1 MSRWVDG
8 ILIGV
13 ALAGASTVAAQE
25 RYPGVGRSAT
35 PAELRAWD
43 IDVRADLKG
52 LPAGSG
58 SVAKGRD
65 VWDAKCASCHGTF
78 GESNEVFPPIVGGTT
93 RDDVKTGRVKALRDP
108 ETARST
114 LMKLSRI
121 STLWDYINRAMPWT
135 APKTLTVEEVYAVT
149 AYILNLGDL
158 VGDEFVLSDK
168 NMSEVQQKLPNR
180 DGMTREHGMWNLRGR
195 PDVKN
200 VACMRDCATDV
211 KVTSMLPEQA
221 KDAHGNLAD
230 QIRAFGPVR
239 GLQTVPVKVAQAAGP
254 AQKGGGDATRAL
266 ANQSGCLAC
275 HGVSNKI
282 IGPAFTDIAAKYK
295 GQTDAGAKLAVKVRN
310 GSTGVWGAIPM
321 PPQPQ
326 LKDDDIKAMVGWI
339 LSGTQ

>member
-1 MSRWVDG
+1 MSRWPSA
-8 ILIGV
+8 LI
-13 ALAGASTVAAQE
+13 AAFWMCGAEAAVAQE
-25 RYPGVGRSAT
+25 RYPGIGRSAT
-35 PAELRAWD
+35 QAEVRAWD
-43 IDVRADLKG
+43 IDVRSDLKG

-93 RDDVKTGRVKALRDP
+93 KDDVKTGRVKALRDP
-108 ETARST
+108 DTARST

-135 APKTLTVEEVYAVT
+135 APKTLTTEEVYAVT
-149 AYILNLGDL
+149 SYILNLGDL
-158 VGDEFVLSDK
+158 ANDDFVLSDK
-168 NMSEVQQKLPNR
+168 NMNEVQQKLPNR
-180 DGMTREHGMWNLRGR
+180 DGMTREHGMWSLRGR

-230 QIRAFGPVR
+230 QLRGFGPVR
-239 GLQTVPVKVAQAAGP
+239 GLQTAPVKVAQAAAP
-254 AQKGGGDATRAL
+254 AQKGGGDTTRAL
-266 ANQSGCLAC
+266 ANQSGCLTC

-295 GQTDAGAKLAVKVRN
+295 GQADAGAKLVVKIRE
-310 GSTGVWGAIPM
+310 GSTGVWGPIPM

-339 LSGTQ
+339 LSGAQ